1 MLKAEIRKL
10 YLQKRLELD
19 SNSIQ
24 VLNKKITDRFL
35 QFLPEH
41 IFTVH
46 IYLPMEVR
54 GEINTW
60 PIIQRLWEMDLNTV
74 VPVMQAEDTSLSS
87 RVLTPEIK
95 LKQNFWGVPEPV
107 GAQPA
112 DKNVIDLVIV
122 PLLAF
127 DIRGFRVGY
136 GKGYYDR
143 FLACFEEQPLKV
155 GLSFFEPID
164 EISDLIPADIPL
176 DFCIIPDRI
185 VEF

>member
-1 MLKAEIRKL
+1 MLKADIRKL
-10 YLQKRLELD
+10 YLQKRQELD
-19 SNSIQ
+19 TNTLQVHSRSIA
-24 VLNKKITDRFL
+24 DRFF
-35 QFLPEH
+35 QFLPDD

-46 IYLPMEVR
+46 VYLPMADR
-54 GEINTW
+54 GEVNTW
-60 PIIQRLWEMDLNTV
+60 PIIHKLWEMDLNTV
-74 VPVMQAEDTSLSS
+74 APVMQAEDISLSS

-127 DIRGFRVGY
+127 DKRGFRVGY

-143 FLACFEEQPLKV
+143 FLGSFEEQPLKV

-164 EISDLIPADIPL
+164 EISDTYAVDIPL
-176 DFCIIPDRI
+176 NFCITPHSLLN
-185 VEF
+185 F

>member
-24 VLNKKITDRFL
+24 VLSKKITDRFF
-35 QFLPEH
+35 QFLPDN
-41 IFTVH
+41 IFTIHV
-46 IYLPMEVR
+46 YLPMEVR

-60 PIIQRLWEMDLNTV
+60 PIIHKLWEMDLNTV

-87 RVLTPEIK
+87 RVLTPDIK

-107 GAQPA
+107 GAQQA

-127 DIRGFRVGY
+127 DKRGFRVGY
-136 GKGYYDR
+136 GKGYYDG
-143 FLACFEEQPLKV
+143 FLGSFEEQPLKV
-155 GLSFFEPID
+155 GLSIFEPID
-164 EISDLIPADIPL
+164 EISDTHAADIPL
-176 DFCIIPDRI
+176 DFCITPNQI
-185 VEF
+185 FYF